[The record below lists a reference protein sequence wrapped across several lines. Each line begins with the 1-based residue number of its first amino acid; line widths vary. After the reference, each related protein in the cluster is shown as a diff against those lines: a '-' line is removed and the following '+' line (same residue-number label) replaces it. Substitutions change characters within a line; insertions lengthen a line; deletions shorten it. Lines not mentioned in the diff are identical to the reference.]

1 MSAANI
7 DASLQSGRKIGG
19 RRMSRLFAVL
29 GAVSYFAW
37 GALHL
42 LAAANSF
49 RFADS
54 MEADLVQ
61 GRLFQGASYVAFFA
75 VVAVI
80 VAVGFNWR
88 NSRTGYWVNLLT
100 VSAADIP
107 FVLFIVLPGHMTGL
121 EAILGP
127 SLWIAGAATST
138 LARVTAG
145 RN

>member
-1 MSAANI
+1 MT
-7 DASLQSGRKIGG
+7 
-19 RRMSRLFAVL
+19 RLFAVL

-37 GALHL
+37 GTLHL

-54 MEADLVQ
+54 MEDGLVQ
-61 GRLFQGASYVAFFA
+61 GRLFQGAFYVAIFA
-75 VVAVI
+75 IVAIVVALTL
-80 VAVGFNWR
+80 NWK

-107 FVLFIVLPGHMTGL
+107 FVLFIVMPGHMTGPESL
-121 EAILGP
+121 LGP
-127 SLWIAGAATST
+127 SLWVVGLVTST
-138 LARVTAG
+138 LAQMMPG